1 MLPMQQP
8 PRVVFPPAGAA
19 PEQVELDRQLNAI
32 LRPTTV
38 EDLARK
44 GGPIKA
50 VKERELRELIRQA
63 LLQILATTPMPAT
76 LDQEQILDRVQ
87 GELRQVVGQRAAEQQ
102 QVDELA
108 RINHDLSEQFARLE
122 SEQGD
127 RAGELGLL
135 RAQLADAESLAHQQ
149 RDALTTHVALVREL
163 LSEYPPETPIADASE
178 EILARIRIL
187 RDLRRQDQ
195 GWVSELQKR
204 QHALMTERETIRTQ
218 LEAELDRSIQAEVA
232 NDELRARIA
241 ELEAQG
247 AGRTLLAGPEPALVA
262 ELADLRERLGETVAR
277 LDAAEAARLKA
288 ERDLAGTSGGR
299 AAAERRLADTEAKL
313 LTTESRLREVEGQ
326 LTDQRRTTDLAR
338 LASVEVEALR
348 AEIAG
353 LRLRAD
359 QDATALADERAAS
372 QAERDKHRAD
382 NLTRVDAMRRV
393 ETALTALRAQ
403 LADRERE
410 LAASQ
415 AELAM
420 QRTAAQAIGELTP
433 AGGTPATELAAA
445 RAELKAL
452 TQERDWLRAA
462 VIARVQNTPEMPIS
476 RGF

>member
-1 MLPMQQP
+1 MVRMQQP

-50 VKERELRELIRQA
+50 VKERELRELIRQT
-63 LLQILATTPMPAT
+63 LLQILATTPMAGT

-87 GELRQVVGQRAAEQQ
+87 GELRHVVGQRSAEQQ

-108 RINHDLSEQFARLE
+108 RINRDLSDQFARLE

-149 RDALTTHVALVREL
+149 GDALSTHLALAGEL
-163 LSEYPPETPIADASE
+163 LSEYPPETQIADPSE
-178 EILARIRIL
+178 EVLARLRIL

-195 GWVSELQKR
+195 GWVGELQKR
-204 QHALMTERETIRTQ
+204 QHALMSERESVRTQ
-218 LEAELDRSIQAEVA
+218 LEAELDRSVQAEVA
-232 NDELRARIA
+232 NDELRARVA
-241 ELEAQG
+241 ELETQV
-247 AGRTLLAGPEPALVA
+247 AGQTLLAGPEPALVA
-262 ELADLRERLGETVAR
+262 ELADLRERLSETVSR
-277 LDAAEAARLKA
+277 LDEAEAARLKA
-288 ERDLAGTSGGR
+288 ERELAGTSGGR
-299 AAAERRLADTEAKL
+299 AVAERRLADAEAKL
-313 LTTESRLREVEGQ
+313 AVTETRLREVEGQ

-338 LASVEVEALR
+338 FASVEVEALR
-348 AEIAG
+348 AEISG

-382 NLTRVDAMRRV
+382 NLARVEAMRRV
-393 ETALTALRAQ
+393 ESALTALRAQ
-403 LADRERE
+403 VAERERE

-415 AELAM
+415 AELAL
-420 QRTAAQAIGELTP
+420 QRSAAQAIGEPTP
-433 AGGTPATELAAA
+433 AGGTASAELAAA

-462 VIARVQNTPEMPIS
+462 LITRVQSTPETPLS